1 MFINTAIGC
10 SEIYKN
16 VFDHWKNIT
25 FHQEN
30 NLNAISGDRKTNY
43 KLKEMFDHWKNMT
56 NNKEDQDLDKLINK
70 FETQCNIKG
79 NIDPYVYIQKNWRGF
94 QTRCKLKTL
103 QDSMTPNLLIE
114 SINCYNNIIK
124 SEMKI
129 NEHLK
134 NKKIRIS
141 NFPSH
146 ISENLVKFLFCKKY
160 NVMPTWDTKV
170 GDLCVNNYNCKPLKI
185 EVKGSIN
192 LFNGPPTFGPKE
204 SWDII
209 YFVDGKDTFK
219 KKYKIYEIK
228 LSNLSDTWKNIKVN
242 KNQTYEDQCIQKR
255 RPRSTFKNILNQI
268 GSINYSLVFDG
279 HITELF

>member
-1 MFINTAIGC
+1 MFINNTFGYSQIC
-10 SEIYKN
+10 RN

-30 NLNAISGDRKTNY
+30 NLNTISEDRKTNY
-43 KLKEMFDHWKNMT
+43 KLKEMFDHWKNIT
-56 NNKEDQDLDKLINK
+56 NNKEDQELDILINN
-70 FETQCNIKG
+70 FENQCQIKK
-79 NIDPYVYIQKNWRGF
+79 NVDPYIVIQKNWRGF
-94 QTRCKLKTL
+94 QIRYTLKTI
-103 QDSMTPNLLIE
+103 QDSMTPDLLVQC
-114 SINCYNNIIK
+114 INSYNSVIQ
-124 SEMKI
+124 SEIQI
-129 NEHLK
+129 NKHLK
-134 NKKIRIS
+134 HKKIRTS

-146 ISENLVKFLFCKKY
+146 ISENIVKFLYCKKY

-170 GDLCVNNYNCKPLKI
+170 GDLCINNDYCKPLKI

-228 LSNLSDTWKNIKVN
+228 LSNISETWRNMKVN
-242 KNQTYEDQCIQKR
+242 KNQTYQDQCLQNR
-255 RPRSTFKNILNQI
+255 RPRSTFKNILDQI
-268 GSINYSLVFDG
+268 GCNNYSLVFDG